1 MDVKEIKDL
10 IIKAGHKLIETGLI
24 VRTWGNISC
33 RVDNDYFAVTPRGR
47 SYLTLTP
54 DEIVIVKIKDC
65 SYDGDIEP
73 SSERGIHAEVYK
85 SYPHINFLIH
95 THQEYASI
103 ISAADISEINL
114 KDEHFHPYFGEQI
127 ICADYALPGTKKL
140 RKNVKDALS
149 RSESKAV
156 IMKNH
161 GALCLGK
168 DYNEAFSVAFELEK
182 ACLDYILKRYYQLSG
197 KKQCNMDE
205 LCEFAL
211 SLNYDK
217 KKGDG
222 PYIEYANSERTK
234 EGFILYNAN
243 ECEGNKYNKTDLN
256 MSRGVTIHKEIY
268 NRYKNINNIIFK
280 STPEIKAICKYGI
293 RLRPLL
299 DDFAQ
304 IAGCYIHNEDENTIT
319 IAKAKALR
327 KSSVVLLK
335 GGTALCCG
343 KTKEDAL
350 AAGMITEKNC
360 KAYIGASL
368 FGKIKPIK
376 YFECLAMRS
385 NYLKKYSKL
394 GEKNKA

>member
-1 MDVKEIKDL
+1 MV
-10 IIKAGHKLIETGLI
+10 ETGLI

-33 RVDNDYFAVTPRGR
+33 RIDNDYFAITPSGRG
-47 SYLTLTP
+47 YLTLTP
-54 DEIVIVKIKDC
+54 EEIVIVKIDDC

-85 SYPHINFLIH
+85 GYPHINFVIH

-114 KDEHFHPYFGEQI
+114 KDEQFHPYFVEQI

-149 RSESKAV
+149 RSVSKAV

-168 DYNEAFSVAFELEK
+168 DYNEAFSVAFELDNV
-182 ACLDYILKRYYQLSG
+182 CLEYILKRYYELSG
-197 KKQCNMDE
+197 KNACEADE
-205 LCEFAL
+205 LYEFAL
-211 SLNYDK
+211 SFNHDK
-217 KKGDG
+217 EECDR
-222 PYIEYANSERTK
+222 PYIEYANSKRTK
-234 EGFILYNAN
+234 EGFILYNTN
-243 ECEGNKYNKTDLN
+243 EGDGIKYNKIDLN
-256 MSRGVTIHKEIY
+256 MPQEATVHQEIY
-268 NRYKNINNIIFK
+268 NRYKNINYIIFK
-280 STPEIKAICKYGI
+280 NTSEIKAICKHGI

-304 IAGCYIHNEDENTIT
+304 IAGCHIHNQDENPIT
-319 IAKAKALR
+319 IAKALK
-327 KSSVVLLK
+327 KSSAILLK
-335 GGTALCCG
+335 SGGALCCG
-343 KTKEDAL
+343 KTEEDAL
-350 AAGMITEKNC
+350 AVSMITEKNC

-368 FGKIKPIK
+368 FGRVKPINPL
-376 YFECLAMRS
+376 ECIVMRR

-394 GEKNKA
+394 GEKKKA